1 MNRFLSEIQGKY
13 TELVQIVKISISFN
27 RLVFPMKY
35 MKFNQFSHPM
45 TFLLMSLKL
54 QLIFCHFN
62 NFNNFNTVY
71 KLIESELTVSFKFST
86 QRKFFLA
93 SETAQRQVTEIME
106 IMETLNQTVEEV
118 RETQNVLRD
127 IDKLSEEW
135 DLFDADVFIVR
146 ILMID
151 FVEQNIKRIV

>member
-1 MNRFLSEIQGKY
+1 
-13 TELVQIVKISISFN
+13 
-27 RLVFPMKY
+27 
-35 MKFNQFSHPM
+35 MKFNQFRHPM

-71 KLIESELTVSFKFST
+71 KLIESEFTVSFKFST

-93 SETAQRQVTEIME
+93 SETTQRQVTEIVE
-106 IMETLNQTVEEV
+106 IMKTLIQTVEEV
-118 RETQNVLRD
+118 RGTEDVIWDMDR
-127 IDKLSEEW
+127 LSEEW
-135 DLFDADVFIVR
+135 DLFDANVFTVR